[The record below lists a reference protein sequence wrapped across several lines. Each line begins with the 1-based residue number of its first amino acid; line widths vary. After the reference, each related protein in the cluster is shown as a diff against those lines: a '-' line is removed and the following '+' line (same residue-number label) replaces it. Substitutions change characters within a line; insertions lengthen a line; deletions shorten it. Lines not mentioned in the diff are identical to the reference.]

1 MSIHTDEQ
9 FEFVAN
15 AVAERVFPL
24 FGAEMERVWAE
35 GWDPKFVWPRQA
47 ADCEGMVFQ
56 VAQDDRT
63 ATWVNTVFNREALRI
78 QYVYVLP
85 DIVATVITVQLA
97 PRSDSTFVT
106 VRYERTALSGEAS
119 GIVRDMARH
128 DSMAGPE
135 WAAQINRYLAEVG

>member
-1 MSIHTDEQ
+1 MSMHTQEL

-15 AVAERVFPL
+15 ATLEKVFPL
-24 FGAEMERVWAE
+24 FGAEMERVWAQ
-35 GWDPKFVWPRQA
+35 GWDPQFVWPRQA

-56 VAQDDRT
+56 LAHDGRT
-63 ATWVNTVFNREALRI
+63 ATWINTVFDYEARRI
-78 QYVYVLP
+78 QYVCVLP

-106 VRYERTALSGEAS
+106 VRYERTALSDQAGD
-119 GIVRDMARH
+119 IVRDMARH

-135 WAAQINRYLAEVG
+135 WAAQINRYLAGAM